1 MSNPSPDFEI
11 VEINAKEDTVLNQL
25 GRKSSHTTRPYMTR
39 YEYAKLVGC
48 RALLIKEGDPPK
60 VECEGVFDPLEIAKK
75 EIHER
80 VIPLAIKRR
89 LPNGREEILYISDMN
104 IRDY

>member
-1 MSNPSPDFEI
+1 MSNSNDFGVI
-11 VEINAKEDTVLNQL
+11 EINTEKGAILNQL
-25 GRKSSHTTRPYMTR
+25 DRKSSHTTRPYMTR

-60 VECEGVFDPLEIAKK
+60 VECEGMYNPIEIAKK